1 MKTKLSLAMAILFSL
16 GVTACSGGT
25 STGTIPQQIQAGKP
39 IEDKTAEVEAL
50 KQQLSDSEKE
60 REAAQQKLQ
69 ELQSQREAEQQQAAI
84 KEKATNYIVGDT
96 TLNKDELAKALE
108 TGSALQQQ
116 AAAEGKNI
124 NTLIGKSVESGS
136 LLTTTTNAYAGYAVV
151 RENYSDDAPINRY
164 IAVAKTAT
172 TDNANVVDATYKG
185 KAIMTTMNMPS
196 VLENTNQ
203 NTAMYELT
211 LNVKDSTVSGGITN
225 TNETI
230 AAKRAELGQ
239 AADIISFNNAE
250 IKVTDDVVGF
260 NGTATFNYGHGFMP
274 NATGDGKGTYQGV
287 FAGEKAEGVVGT
299 FKTDSTAKDSS
310 VQGAFLGERQ

>member
-1 MKTKLSLAMAILFSL
+1 MKTKLSLAMTILLSL
-16 GVTACSGGT
+16 GITACSGGT
-25 STGTIPQQIQAGKP
+25 STGAIPQQIQAGKP

-50 KQQLSDSEKE
+50 KQQLSDSEKARDE
-60 REAAQQKLQ
+60 AQQKVQ
-69 ELQSQREAEQQQAAI
+69 ELQSQQQQAAI
-84 KEKATNYIVGDT
+84 KEKATNYIVGET
-96 TLNKDELAKALE
+96 TLSKDELAKALE

-124 NTLIGKSVESGS
+124 NTLIGKTVESGS
-136 LLTTTTNAYAGYAVV
+136 LLTTTANAYAGYAVV

-172 TDNANVVDATYKG
+172 TDKANVIDATYKG

-211 LNVKDSTVSGGITN
+211 LNVKDSTVSGGIAN

-239 AADIISFNNAE
+239 FADIISFNNAE